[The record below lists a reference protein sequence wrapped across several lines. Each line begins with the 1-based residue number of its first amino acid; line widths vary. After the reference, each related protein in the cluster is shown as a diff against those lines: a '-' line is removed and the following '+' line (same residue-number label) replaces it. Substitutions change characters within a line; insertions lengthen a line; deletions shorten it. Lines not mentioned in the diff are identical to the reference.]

1 MAITNEEY
9 KKETKILKLISNLLN
24 KNLEDL
30 EKEVKVKEEDLVDF
44 KKMMWQ
50 DSSSFDEGE
59 ILETKLA
66 TNTEESKL
74 LQKEQYFTK
83 LKKIKNK
90 PYFASIVYEDEE
102 DHSIMNIYIALTYLK
117 DKDLNNILYDWRSPI
132 CSLFYDYETGPC
144 EYMAPGG
151 LNKGKL
157 LRKRQYKIEDN
168 RLINVF
174 DNSLNIDDEMLQEVL
189 SEESND
195 KMKNVVN
202 TIQKE
207 QNMVIRDLDD
217 DNLIVQGI
225 AGSGKTSV
233 ALHRIAFLL
242 YQIKNLTSNNILI
255 FSPNSIFTDY
265 ISDVLPSLGEKN
277 TLQTTFN
284 DYLSFFIDEYEDI
297 ESFTDF
303 VSRYYKNEESNK
315 DLVKYKQS
323 DQIIKDLDA
332 YINNY
337 LEKARFIKDI
347 NEAPMH
353 KISKEELNELLT
365 YKYDRLPLFE
375 RLDEIAE
382 KLSSNFYKGS
392 AKKVPTFKKL
402 IKDSI
407 NFKEDYKEI
416 YKDFFLSDY
425 CMVKPLESE
434 LKSSL
439 KNKTMSYEDALI
451 FAYIKG
457 SLKGFS
463 YEANIKQV
471 VIDEAQDYNRLQ
483 YIIISKIFQKTS
495 FTILGDINQNINP
508 YYKYESLEELT
519 DLLKGQTIYLELE
532 KTYRSSP
539 EIIDYTNKIL
549 NLNHVNAIRRSTNK
563 PVIIKN
569 KVEAK
574 LKENL
579 IEDLMVLQDN
589 YLNTAIITKDVVGA
603 QKIYDLIKDEFEVT
617 LIDDNTKKFKK
628 DLIVIPAYLA
638 KGLEFDSVIVYN
650 DRTNSYKKDE
660 RNLLYV
666 SCTRAQHELYIYN

>member
-242 YQIKNLTSNNILI
+242 YQIKNLTR
-255 FSPNSIFTDY
+255 
-265 ISDVLPSLGEKN
+265 SL
-277 TLQTTFN
+277 L
-284 DYLSFFIDEYEDI
+284 DSSF
-297 ESFTDF
+297 
-303 VSRYYKNEESNK
+303 
-315 DLVKYKQS
+315 L
-323 DQIIKDLDA
+323 
-332 YINNY
+332 
-337 LEKARFIKDI
+337 
-347 NEAPMH
+347 
-353 KISKEELNELLT
+353 
-365 YKYDRLPLFE
+365 
-375 RLDEIAE
+375 
-382 KLSSNFYKGS
+382 
-392 AKKVPTFKKL
+392 
-402 IKDSI
+402 
-407 NFKEDYKEI
+407 
-416 YKDFFLSDY
+416 
-425 CMVKPLESE
+425 
-434 LKSSL
+434 
-439 KNKTMSYEDALI
+439 
-451 FAYIKG
+451 
-457 SLKGFS
+457 
-463 YEANIKQV
+463 
-471 VIDEAQDYNRLQ
+471 
-483 YIIISKIFQKTS
+483 
-495 FTILGDINQNINP
+495 
-508 YYKYESLEELT
+508 
-519 DLLKGQTIYLELE
+519 
-532 KTYRSSP
+532 
-539 EIIDYTNKIL
+539 
-549 NLNHVNAIRRSTNK
+549 
-563 PVIIKN
+563 
-569 KVEAK
+569 
-574 LKENL
+574 
-579 IEDLMVLQDN
+579 
-589 YLNTAIITKDVVGA
+589 
-603 QKIYDLIKDEFEVT
+603 
-617 LIDDNTKKFKK
+617 
-628 DLIVIPAYLA
+628 
-638 KGLEFDSVIVYN
+638 
-650 DRTNSYKKDE
+650 
-660 RNLLYV
+660 
-666 SCTRAQHELYIYN
+666 